1 MLAMIN
7 NCVEMRTDA
16 YKLCRVYRRPV
27 YATRQ
32 DIGSWQTVYESIAIM
47 AVMTNAMLTG
57 FVGSQT
63 AAWLGEDRYE
73 EASSARRMLDPYLW
87 MVAVL
92 IEHCIL
98 GLRFAVFS
106 VVPEQPTWVAKA
118 KLQIEH
124 TAKDRLM
131 TDEERQLRKDEVL
144 ATLSESELLSVV
156 DSSGVIVFVLHC
168 HAGLHS
174 TKSSTKRGPLVN
186 SANPHREQVQVYR
199 RTGGRNW

>member
-1 MLAMIN
+1 MIN
-7 NCVEMRTDA
+7 NCAELRTDA
-16 YKLCRVYRRPV
+16 YKLCKVYRRPM

-57 FVGSQT
+57 FVGSQI

-73 EASSARRMLDPYLW
+73 EVSSARRMLDPYLW

-106 VVPEQPTWVAKA
+106 VMPEQPSWIAKA

-131 TDEERQLRKDEVL
+131 TDEEKRVMKDEV
-144 ATLSESELLSVV
+144 
-156 DSSGVIVFVLHC
+156 
-168 HAGLHS
+168 
-174 TKSSTKRGPLVN
+174 RGPC
-186 SANPHREQVQVYR
+186 
-199 RTGGRNW
+199 

>member
-1 MLAMIN
+1 M
-7 NCVEMRTDA
+7 
-16 YKLCRVYRRPV
+16 

-73 EASSARRMLDPYLW
+73 EVSSARRMLDPYLW

-106 VVPEQPTWVAKA
+106 VMPEQPSWIAKA

-124 TAKDRLM
+124 AAKDRLM
-131 TDEERQLRKDEVL
+131 TDEEKQIMKDEVRGPC
-144 ATLSESELLSVV
+144 LSVAFCAESTG
-156 DSSGVIVFVLHC
+156 SSDTADESTGRFTKLLVLSLC
-168 HAGLHS
+168 
-174 TKSSTKRGPLVN
+174 
-186 SANPHREQVQVYR
+186 
-199 RTGGRNW
+199 